1 MKVKIFSF
9 NFYVKSK
16 MEIENE
22 INAFTE
28 KVEVVDIEQS
38 MVLGKSY
45 QEAYLYIT
53 VLYK

>member
-1 MKVKIFSF
+1 MKVKVFSF
-9 NFYVKSK
+9 NFYVQSK
-16 MEIENE
+16 MEIEDE

-28 KVEVVDIEQS
+28 RVEVIDIEQS
-38 MVLGKSY
+38 LVLGKSY